1 MFLVLHPKIK
11 NRLSFVSHETLL
23 NSVVARALADFLSLL
38 ISLSLPF
45 AQTIFGTN
53 REKALELRAFFIDF
67 SIPETLDITGFS
79 DLPLQIR
86 PKTGFSVFVM
96 TYTTLFFRIRHP
108 GAS

>member
-1 MFLVLHPKIK
+1 MFLDLHSEICFWFQILISKIEK
-11 NRLSFVSHETLL
+11 PCYTSNCKGFDRLCKFV
-23 NSVVARALADFLSLL
+23 

-67 SIPETLDITGFS
+67 AIPETLDITGFS
-79 DLPLQIR
+79 GLPSQIR

-96 TYTTLFFRIRHP
+96 TYTL
-108 GAS
+108 

>member
-11 NRLSFVSHETLL
+11 NCLSFVFCYTS
-23 NSVVARALADFLSLL
+23 NSKGFDRLLSLL

-67 SIPETLDITGFS
+67 AIPETLDITGFS
-79 DLPLQIR
+79 GLPPQIR
-86 PKTGFSVFVM
+86 LKTGFSVFVM